1 MKSWIIF
8 QDLETRYFILRR
20 QFKIG
25 EITSQQYFTESQH
38 LRIRDGQGVWWQM
51 RPEDGNWLCWNGSS
65 WEPAIPPHLTGPQT
79 LVDFIYVLLKELFK
93 GLLWKL
99 PISIGAALVVWA
111 THTVLVVGVN
121 DGLPSGK
128 NALLD
133 MVLTLPGKLAPGIIF
148 WFMLAC
154 LISIIMV
161 RVITPGFKQVILQ
174 ITETPAWIE
183 YSLSG
188 SEGNAIISVL
198 LGCGLALLFGVIV
211 GNRLVSFLLL
221 LMALGALISQD
232 KSLILWALRLAWS
245 DGLRL
250 INRPPRPF
258 NPAWGGLILIGSI
271 FGFMGAVVLP
281 LMPYTGC
288 VGIFL
293 LVMLVTLL
301 VLARQGHRSQRMGM
315 LLVPLLLLAHPV
327 RAGPITFSE
336 LWVVIAYGILPAWGA
351 FCGTLLGLSLGRWE
365 RSGSRMELDA
375 VDPAQRQL
383 SAQSQA
389 WSNSMP
395 ANALA
400 QPLSQPPSDDMVILK
415 GQPALD
421 ILDRLSMIKRV
432 ATPQGGRYLPVT
444 LEPQGPVAAIAYFL
458 DEQGYLIP
466 QLAIAYSPPTPA
478 SEQLE
483 LEMQSYESQLS
494 AEAEEV
500 SQPSAENQPETPPSE
515 AGEIANDL
523 HPPEMDQG
531 Q

>member
-1 MKSWIIF
+1 
-8 QDLETRYFILRR
+8 
-20 QFKIG
+20 
-25 EITSQQYFTESQH
+25 
-38 LRIRDGQGVWWQM
+38 
-51 RPEDGNWLCWNGSS
+51 
-65 WEPAIPPHLTGPQT
+65 
-79 LVDFIYVLLKELFK
+79 
-93 GLLWKL
+93 
-99 PISIGAALVVWA
+99 
-111 THTVLVVGVN
+111 VGVN

-133 MVLTLPGKLAPGIIF
+133 MVLTLPGQLTAGIIF
-148 WFMLAC
+148 WFMLAY
-154 LISIIMV
+154 LVSFTLV
-161 RVITPGFKQVILQ
+161 RVIAPGFKQVILQ
-174 ITETPAWIE
+174 MTETPAWIE
-183 YSLSG
+183 YSLSS
-188 SEGNAIISVL
+188 SEGNAIISLL

-221 LMALGALISQD
+221 MMTLGALISQD

-250 INRPPRPF
+250 INRPSRPF

-293 LVMLVTLL
+293 LVVLVTLL
-301 VLARQGHRSQRMGM
+301 VLVRQGHRSQGMGL
-315 LLVPLLLLAHPV
+315 LLVPLLMLAYPA
-327 RAGPITFSE
+327 RAGQITFSE

-365 RSGSRMELDA
+365 RSGSRIELDA
-375 VDPAQRQL
+375 VEPAQRKL

-389 WSNSMP
+389 RSSPMP
-395 ANALA
+395 ASALA
-400 QPLSQPPSDDMVILK
+400 QPLSQPPPDEMVILK

-432 ATPQGGRYLPVT
+432 TTPQGGRYLPVS
-444 LEPQGPVAAIAYFL
+444 LEPQGPVAAVAYFL

-478 SEQLE
+478 SEQIE
-483 LEMQSYESQLS
+483 LEMQSYESQLP

-500 SQPSAENQPETPPSE
+500 SQPSAEIQPETPPSE
-515 AGEIANDL
+515 AGEISRAIANDL
-523 HPPEMDQG
+523 HPPEVDQD